1 MLFKVKADGSDEW
14 NNVEYVTDANTYV
27 ADSSPI
33 TSERFF
39 TVPIHQRNIN
49 FELQVTSNQ
58 PYPVSLVSMM
68 WEGNYSPRFYKR
80 T

>member
-1 MLFKVKADGSDEW
+1 MDVKEVTAIDSYQANSEP
-14 NNVEYVTDANTYV
+14 VQPEYQFV
-27 ADSSPI
+27 
-33 TSERFF
+33 
-39 TVPIHQRNIN
+39 VPIHQRNIN